1 MQEKLP
7 QSTQFLSIGCV
18 FFGAAFS
25 GVAMA
30 EERPVALV
38 EHISGA
44 SDAAIQAFDYVYKND
59 KIDLRPGGELRLA
72 YFDNCETE
80 SFNGGLIKLKIDSA
94 KITKGGVSTKEM
106 RPCQTSALALSSK
119 AREAGVSVKRVT
131 PFPESEWREVSV
143 VTATPRF
150 IWPKNEDAETQA
162 NVRVYY
168 LDSDPAELVW
178 QGNSAAHQLVYP
190 GEAPLLKIGM
200 PYEVVISY
208 EGEPVNSVVFSIDP
222 NLELPDTPL
231 ANSVPLGL

>member
-1 MQEKLP
+1 MPGEALKMTYFRPAGLV
-7 QSTQFLSIGCV
+7 LIGTFSV
-18 FFGAAFS
+18 ATAA
-25 GVAMA
+25 A

-38 EHISGA
+38 EHIAGA
-44 SDAAIQAFDYVYKND
+44 PDAAVQAFDYVYKND

-80 SFNGGLIKLKIDSA
+80 SFNGGLIKLKSDSA
-94 KITKGGVSTKEM
+94 KITKGGVSTKTM
-106 RPCQTSALALSSK
+106 RPCQTSALAISSA

-131 PFPESEWREVSV
+131 PFPESEWREVSI

-150 IWPKNEDAETQA
+150 IWPKNENAETQA
-162 NVRVYY
+162 DVRIYY

-178 QGNSAAHQLVYP
+178 QASSGGHQLVYP
-190 GEAPLLKIGM
+190 DDAPVLKIGM

-208 EGEPVNSVVFSIDP
+208 GGEPVNSVVFSIDP